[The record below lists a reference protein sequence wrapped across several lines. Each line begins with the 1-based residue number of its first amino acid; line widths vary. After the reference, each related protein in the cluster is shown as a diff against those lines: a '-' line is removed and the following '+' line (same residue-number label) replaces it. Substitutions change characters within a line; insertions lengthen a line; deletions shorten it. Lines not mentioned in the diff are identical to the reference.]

1 MGEVRSRRTST
12 SGQSFLARRRPSN
25 GHSERATWQWEGRL
39 EDELRKN
46 PSPPPPPSSASS
58 SSSSP
63 SFFSPVCGLVL
74 FPFYEQSKS
83 NVMVR
88 ILQVEWRVQLLPE
101 TARHQLIPSEKMG
114 GGGEQWK
121 KQKLK
126 KNPHPVP
133 HPHAHLSAMEAM
145 DVFGLHHLKGPTAD
159 ALDANSA
166 FFPLQ
171 CLILK
176 LFLILS

>member
-12 SGQSFLARRRPSN
+12 SGQSFLARCRPSN
-25 GHSERATWQWEGRL
+25 GHSERATWQREGRL

-46 PSPPPPPSSASS
+46 PSPPPPSSSA

-88 ILQVEWRVQLLPE
+88 ILPVEWRVQLLPE

-114 GGGEQWK
+114 GK
-121 KQKLK
+121 KTTK
-126 KNPHPVP
+126 KTKTEKKSSPCSTSSCSPFSHGS
-133 HPHAHLSAMEAM
+133 HGCFWLTS
-145 DVFGLHHLKGPTAD
+145 FKGS
-159 ALDANSA
+159 NCRCSR
-166 FFPLQ
+166 
-171 CLILK
+171 C
-176 LFLILS
+176 